1 MNRDPLVSVVIIF
14 LDEAAFLAEAIE
26 SVLAQTH
33 SDWQLLL
40 VDDGSSDGS
49 TGIARDY
56 AARHAERIRYMD
68 HEAHANR
75 GMSAS
80 RNLGLAHA
88 RGKYVAFLDA
98 DDVWLPTKLEE
109 QLLIAERFP
118 EVALVYGR
126 TLIWHSWAEGVG
138 TDADFFYDLGVA
150 PDRALQPPLLALLLI
165 GNKAQS
171 PTTCNALMRRNAVLQ
186 VGGFEDS
193 FTGMFEDQVLFLKL
207 LLRFPGYVSSSCWA
221 KYRQRPD
228 SCSAAD
234 ERSGLTRR
242 AYLRYLEWASRRV
255 AMDAPGEPDLVAALA
270 RKRRE
275 VRWPRLYAAFGWLAG
290 PVVSARGVARRVQK
304 ALRAATADDA
314 SG

>member
-14 LDEAAFLAEAIE
+14 LDEAAFLADAIE

-33 SDWQLLL
+33 GDWQLLL
-40 VDDGSSDGS
+40 VDDGSSDRS
-49 TGIARDY
+49 TGIARNY
-56 AARHAERIRYMD
+56 AARHAGRIQYLD

-88 RGKYVAFLDA
+88 RGKYLAFLDA

-109 QLLIAERFP
+109 QLLIAERYP

-126 TLIWHSWAEGVG
+126 TLIWHSWAEEVG
-138 TDADFFYDLGVA
+138 TDADFFYDLGVT
-150 PDRALQPPLLALLLI
+150 PDRVLQPPLLALLLI
-165 GNKAQS
+165 ENKAQS
-171 PTTCNALMRRNAVLQ
+171 PTTCNALMRRDAVLQ
-186 VGGFEDS
+186 TGGFEES

-207 LLRFPGYVSSSCWA
+207 LLRFPGYVASSCWA

-228 SCSAAD
+228 SCSAGE
-234 ERSGLTRR
+234 ERSGRVR
-242 AYLRYLEWASRRV
+242 QAYLQYLDWAVRRI
-255 AMDAPGEPDLVAALA
+255 ALDAPDELGLSAALV

-275 VRWPRLYAAFGWLAG
+275 VRWPRLHAAISWLGNLA
-290 PVVSARGVARRVQK
+290 VSVRGVARCS
-304 ALRAATADDA
+304 
-314 SG
+314 SGRRERMKD